1 MFQNLLN
8 LCQVELLWSQNLP
21 SLLAHLHQAIHRI
34 LDLHHLQIDH
44 LPHLQIDHLPHLQ
57 IDHLPHLQIDHLRH
71 LQTDHLSH
79 LQTDHLLHY
88 HLTLDQLEQAKL
100 VVQTLTHQFEFLLEQ
115 NQLRFYLI
123 QDFKKFKFLNH
134 LKH

>member
-34 LDLHHLQIDH
+34 LDLH
-44 LPHLQIDHLPHLQ
+44 HLQ